1 VVFLNLSKAYEIIK
15 DFTKFKLFKV
25 GSKEC
30 LLLVRIKS
38 VIILNKS
45 KYLKS
50 SVKISF
56 WFVELNFI
64 DANWSS

>member
-56 WFVELNFI
+56 
-64 DANWSS
+64 